1 MEKHYNHSNK
11 LSLYWKCQLIGWSLA
26 SLYWLFTALFMS
38 RVFDLTAGLIH
49 FIFDVVIGIALT
61 HIYRS
66 IAKKNQWGELAT
78 SRLIWYIIP
87 AIVLMAFLYMI
98 LICGKLYLINAYYF
112 FPKDSSVKIYPAEMT
127 VSFKMFLTYN
137 GLNIFMTGLRLMS
150 IWVLAYHLYLYAKRE
165 IRATKENAALVLAA
179 KETQLINLS
188 AQLNPHFL
196 FNSLN
201 NIKALV
207 IDDPKAARR
216 GIDLL
221 SELLRISLYRN
232 QVLLIP
238 IKDELSLVKDYLEL
252 EKLRFGARM
261 ESRIESD
268 QELDEVMIPP
278 LSIHTLVENA
288 IKHGIANE
296 KDGGIIRIGVK
307 KAGEELQISVLS
319 PGTLDPEK
327 GCKGLGLRNL
337 EERLALQ
344 YEGKA
349 SVALMPFDHQIVLAN
364 IIIPLA

>member
-1 MEKHYNHSNK
+1 MEKQRENK
-11 LSLYWKCQLIGWSLA
+11 RKISLYWKCQLIGWSLA
-26 SLYWLFTALFMS
+26 SFYWLYQAFFLGRIFNP
-38 RVFDLTAGLIH
+38 VAGLVH
-49 FIFDVVIGIALT
+49 FIFDVIIGVGLT

-66 IAKKNQWGELAT
+66 IAKKNQWGQLAT

-87 AIVLMAFLYMI
+87 SIAVLAFLYMM
-98 LICGKLYLINAYYF
+98 LICGKLYLINDYF
-112 FPKDSSVKIYPAEMT
+112 FHVENRNVKVYQEEMIS
-127 VSFKMFLTYN
+127 SFKMFLRYN
-137 GLNIFMTGLRLMS
+137 GMNIFMTGFRLMS

-207 IDDPKAARR
+207 VDDPKAARR

-252 EKLRFGARM
+252 EKLRFGERM
-261 ESRIESD
+261 DSLIETD

-288 IKHGIANE
+288 IKHGIAKKKN
-296 KDGGIIRIGVK
+296 GGIVRIGVK

-319 PGTLDPEK
+319 PGDLDPET
-327 GCKGLGLRNL
+327 GHKGLGLRNL

-349 SVALMPFDHQIVLAN
+349 SVALMPFDHNIVLAT
-364 IIIPLA
+364 ILIPLT